1 MRVIYDVRGAQTP
14 HHPERGIPRYI
25 VSSFAALARHSGVAE
40 VSALVDDGLPVPAGI
55 SDATPPE
62 HVVALDGLSR
72 VLLGAESVIHHV
84 GSTFELD
91 WTRRQLVP
99 PVLDDPRVIRA
110 VTVFDALPVT
120 MPETFLPWTREPWYA
135 RLWRYR
141 ADVIRTADLVL
152 CISDFSAAEAVR
164 AFEVDERRV
173 RVVGIGVPAPAPDD
187 GAPIGLPGL
196 EARFVLYS
204 GGAEHPRKNIDRLV
218 KAFGRLADPLRRSHQ
233 LVVASR
239 IRPEVR
245 ARLLETAAAAGV
257 QDRLLFTGL
266 VEDEVLA
273 RLYARC
279 ACFVYPSLYEG
290 FGLPIAEAM
299 SNGAP
304 VIASAT
310 TACGEVVGDP
320 RATFDP
326 QDEADIARVLERV
339 LREPGLAGELAANGP
354 AAARRYTWEG
364 VADALVAAY
373 GEFAGL
379 APTRVRRGSP

>member
-1 MRVIYDVRGAQTP
+1 MRVIYDVRGAQTL

-25 VSSFAALARHSGVAE
+25 ASSFAALAQRAE
-40 VSALVDDGLPVPAGI
+40 MAELHALVDEELPVPARIAEAI
-55 SDATPPE
+55 SPQRIVT
-62 HVVALDGLSR
+62 LDGLPQ
-72 VLLGAESVIHHV
+72 VIEGAESVVHHI

-91 WTRRQLVP
+91 WTRPQLVP
-99 PVLDDPRVIRA
+99 LALDDPRVTRA
-110 VTVFDALPVT
+110 ATVFDALPVT
-120 MPETFLPWTREPWYA
+120 MPETFVPWTREPWYA

-173 RVVGIGVPAPAPDD
+173 HVVGIGVPAPPADD
-187 GAPIGLPGL
+187 GAAVGLPGL
-196 EARFVLYS
+196 EPRFVLYS

-218 KAFGRLADPLRRSHQ
+218 RAFGLLDERLCRTHQ
-233 LVVASR
+233 LVIASR
-239 IRPEVR
+239 MRPEVR
-245 ARLLETAAAAGV
+245 ALLLEEARAAGV
-257 QDRLLFTGL
+257 QDRVLLTGF
-266 VEDEVLA
+266 VEDDVLA

-299 SNGAP
+299 SHGAP
-304 VIASAT
+304 VVASAT

-326 QDEADIARVLERV
+326 EDAADLARVLGRV
-339 LREPGLAGELAANGP
+339 LSDPALAAELAAAGRER
-354 AAARRYTWEG
+354 ARRYTWES

-373 GEFAGL
+373 EQSE
-379 APTRVRRGSP
+379 PW